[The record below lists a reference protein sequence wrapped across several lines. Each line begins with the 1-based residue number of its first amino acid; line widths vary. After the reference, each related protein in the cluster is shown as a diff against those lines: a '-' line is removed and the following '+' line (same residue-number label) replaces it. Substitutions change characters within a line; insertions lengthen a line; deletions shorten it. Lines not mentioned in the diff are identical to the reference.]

1 MQESYKSFI
10 KQKIWIFIMILLVI
24 RMVSVCITGYDSH
37 YMIDEN
43 EKYYNE
49 YLKKYEGK
57 ITDAKQK
64 QIEKEYKKINSS
76 SNELLASEQKNK
88 AFQVIYDQ
96 FIYEKEKGSG
106 YILETR
112 GWQSI
117 LEHDSLDFSLII
129 CIIIVMTALWGNE
142 YETQMDRM
150 LRSCKKGKYQTPFA
164 KVVLGDI
171 LSVVL
176 SAIFQFIQ
184 IIYMA
189 GSVGFPHGNYPVQS
203 LKFFQNSSYHITLKS
218 AVVMVF
224 IIRLIGAALLAFM
237 TMLINIWI
245 KRKTVS
251 MIISMSAIIL
261 TSIIFRSGSAIYR
274 LPLPLGPL
282 KAAGYLWP
290 SQFDGQY
297 VGSKLVKVCTFKEI
311 SHGSFITVNA
321 MCLGE
326 IIILGVLCVIFFSKW
341 RIKKIHIYKKMIGII
356 TLCFIAS
363 TLFATGCSKSTNHR
377 EVRVSISKEDTQEKA
392 IWNGKTIEIDE
403 DNNNIIYTDESGK
416 KENLIRDVFPSKLTI
431 QKIFIYGNECYYLSE
446 NDESN
451 GICVRKINLKNF
463 DNTLVYDSTDENIEN
478 YFGMIQKQKQ
488 YEEYFNDAEDTKWFF
503 VADGYIYWKKKYY
516 IAQVDIKG
524 GKKKII
530 AEGVSDDKI
539 IYTKGILRYVDADR
553 KQNHSANTFAIT

>member
-1 MQESYKSFI
+1 MQESYKLFI
-10 KQKIWIFIMILLVI
+10 KQKIWIFIMILLAV

-57 ITDAKQK
+57 ITEAKQK

-96 FIYEKEKGSG
+96 YTYQKEKGSG

-164 KVVLGDI
+164 KVVLGGV
-171 LSVVL
+171 LSVIL
-176 SAIFQFIQ
+176 SAIFQLIQ
-184 IIYMA
+184 IIYLA
-189 GSVGFPHGNYPVQS
+189 GSVGFSHGNYPIQS
-203 LKFFQNSSYHITLKS
+203 LEFFQHSSYHITLRS
-218 AVVMVF
+218 AVVMIF
-224 IIRLIGAALLAFM
+224 IIRLIGAVLLAFM

-251 MIISMSAIIL
+251 MIISMAAIIL
-261 TSIIFRSGSAIYR
+261 TSIIFRSSSTIYG

-290 SQFDGQY
+290 SQFDSQY
-297 VGSKLVKVCTFKEI
+297 VGSKLVKICTFKEI
-311 SHGSFITVNA
+311 SHGNFIAVNA
-321 MCLGE
+321 MFFGE
-326 IIILGVLCVIFFSKW
+326 MIILGVLCVIFFSKW
-341 RIKKIHIYKKMIGII
+341 RIKKFHTYKKAIRIM

-363 TLFATGCSKSTNHR
+363 TIFATGCSKSTNHS
-377 EVRVSISKEDTQEKA
+377 EVSISKEDTQEKA
-392 IWNGKTIEIDE
+392 VWNGKKIEIDD
-403 DNNNIIYTDESGK
+403 DNNNIIYTDENGK
-416 KENLIRDVFPSKLTI
+416 KENLIRDVFPSKLKI
-431 QKIFIYGNECYYLSE
+431 QKIFIYGNDCYYLSE

-451 GICVRKINLKNF
+451 GICVRKISLKNF

-478 YFGMIQKQKQ
+478 YFGIIQKQKK
-488 YEEYFNDAEDTKWFF
+488 YEEYFNDAEDTKCFF
-503 VADGYIYWKKKYY
+503 VTDGFIYWKKKYY
-516 IAQVDIKG
+516 IARVDIKS

-539 IYTKGILRYVDADR
+539 DHKRHKIIQYAV
-553 KQNHSANTFAIT
+553 

>member
-1 MQESYKSFI
+1 MQESYKLFI
-10 KQKIWIFIMILLVI
+10 KQKIWIFIMILLAV
-24 RMVSVCITGYDSH
+24 RMVSVCIMGYDSH

-96 FIYEKEKGSG
+96 YTYQKEKGSG

-117 LEHDSLDFSLII
+117 LEHDSLDFPLII

-142 YETQMDRM
+142 YETQMDMM

-176 SAIFQFIQ
+176 STIFQVIQ

-189 GSVGFPHGNYPVQS
+189 GSVGLPHGNYPVQS

-218 AVVMVF
+218 EVVMVF

-290 SQFDGQY
+290 SQFDSQY

-311 SHGSFITVNA
+311 SHGSFIAVNA
-321 MCLGE
+321 MFLSE
-326 IIILGVLCVIFFSKW
+326 MIILGVLCVIFFSKW
-341 RIKKIHIYKKMIGII
+341 RIKKIHTYKKMIRIM

-363 TLFATGCSKSTNHR
+363 ILFATGCSKSTNHN
-377 EVRVSISKEDTQEKA
+377 EVSISKEDTQEKTV
-392 IWNGKTIEIDE
+392 WNGKKIEIDDE
-403 DNNNIIYTDESGK
+403 NNNVIYTDENGK

-431 QKIFIYGNECYYLSE
+431 QKIFIYGNDCYYLSE

-451 GICVRKINLKNF
+451 GICVRKINLKNL
-463 DNTLVYDSTDENIEN
+463 DDTLVYDSTDENIEN
-478 YFGMIQKQKQ
+478 YFGMIQKQKK
-488 YEEYFNDAEDTKWFF
+488 YEEYFNEAEDTKWFF

-516 IAQVDIKG
+516 IARVDIKS

-539 IYTKGILRYVDADR
+539 TYANGILRYVDAEG
-553 KQNHSANTFAIT
+553 NTQTLKSNS

>member
-10 KQKIWIFIMILLVI
+10 KQKIWIFIMILLAV

-189 GSVGFPHGNYPVQS
+189 GSVGLPHGNYPVQS

-290 SQFDGQY
+290 SQFDSQY

-311 SHGSFITVNA
+311 PHGSFIAVNA
-321 MCLGE
+321 MFLGE
-326 IIILGVLCVIFFSKW
+326 MIILGVLCVIFFSKW
-341 RIKKIHIYKKMIGII
+341 RIKKIHTYKKMIRIM

-363 TLFATGCSKSTNHR
+363 ILFATGCSKSTNHN
-377 EVRVSISKEDTQEKA
+377 EVSISKEDTQEKTV
-392 IWNGKTIEIDE
+392 WNGKKIEIDDE
-403 DNNNIIYTDESGK
+403 NNNVIYTDESGK

-431 QKIFIYGNECYYLSE
+431 QKIFIYGNDCYYLSE

-451 GICVRKINLKNF
+451 GICVRKINLKNL
-463 DNTLVYDSTDENIEN
+463 DDTLVYDSTDENIEN
-478 YFGMIQKQKQ
+478 YFGMIQKQKK

-516 IAQVDIKG
+516 IAQVDIKS

-539 IYTKGILRYVDADR
+539 IYTKGILRYVDADG
-553 KQNHSANTFAIT
+553 NTKISGCR

>member
-1 MQESYKSFI
+1 MLMQESYKLFI
-10 KQKIWIFIMILLVI
+10 KQKIWIFIMILLAV

-43 EKYYNE
+43 KKYYNE

-96 FIYEKEKGSG
+96 YTYQKEKGSG

-117 LEHDSLDFSLII
+117 LEHDSLDFSFII

-164 KVVLGDI
+164 KVVLGGV
-171 LSVVL
+171 LSVIL
-176 SAIFQFIQ
+176 SAIFQLIQ
-184 IIYMA
+184 MIYLA
-189 GSVGFPHGNYPVQS
+189 GSVGFSHGNYPIQS
-203 LKFFQNSSYHITLKS
+203 LEFFQHSSYHITLRS
-218 AVVMVF
+218 AVVMIF
-224 IIRLIGAALLAFM
+224 IIRLIGAILLAFM

-251 MIISMSAIIL
+251 MIISMAAIIL
-261 TSIIFRSGSAIYR
+261 TSIIFRSGSTIYR

-290 SQFDGQY
+290 SQFDSQY

-311 SHGSFITVNA
+311 SHGSFIAVNA
-321 MCLGE
+321 MFLGK

-341 RIKKIHIYKKMIGII
+341 RIKKIHIYKKTIRIM
-356 TLCFIAS
+356 TLCVIAA
-363 TLFATGCSKSTNHR
+363 TLFATGCSKSTDNN
-377 EVRVSISKEDTQEKA
+377 EVSISKEDTQEKA
-392 IWNGKTIEIDE
+392 VWNGKKIEIDD
-403 DNNNIIYTDESGK
+403 DNNNIIYTDGNGK
-416 KENLIRDVFPSKLTI
+416 KENLIRDIFPSKLTI
-431 QKIFIYGNECYYLSE
+431 QKIFIYGNDCYYLSE

-451 GICVRKINLKNF
+451 GICVRKIDLKNF

-478 YFGMIQKQKQ
+478 YFGIIQKQKK

-503 VADGYIYWKKKYY
+503 VTDGFIYWKKKHY
-516 IAQVDIKG
+516 IAQVRIKS
-524 GKKKII
+524 GKKKIV
-530 AEGVSDDKI
+530 ADGVSDDKI
-539 IYTKGILRYVDADR
+539 TYTKGMLRYIDAEGNIR
-553 KQNHSANTFAIT
+553 ISRCR

>member
-10 KQKIWIFIMILLVI
+10 KQKIWIFIMILLAV

-64 QIEKEYKKINSS
+64 EIEKEYKKINSS

-96 FIYEKEKGSG
+96 FTYEKEKGSG

-142 YETQMDRM
+142 YETQMDMM

-164 KVVLGDI
+164 KVVLGGI

-176 SAIFQFIQ
+176 SAIFQLIQ
-184 IIYMA
+184 MIYLA
-189 GSVGFPHGNYPVQS
+189 GSVGFSHGNYSIQS
-203 LKFFQNSSYHITLKS
+203 LKFFQNSSYHITLK
-218 AVVMVF
+218 
-224 IIRLIGAALLAFM
+224 
-237 TMLINIWI
+237 
-245 KRKTVS
+245 RKTIS
-251 MIISMSAIIL
+251 MIISMAAIVL
-261 TSIIFRSGSAIYR
+261 TSIIFRSGSMIYE

-297 VGSKLVKVCTFKEI
+297 VGSKLAKVCTFKEI
-311 SHGSFITVNA
+311 SHGSFIAVNA

-341 RIKKIHIYKKMIGII
+341 RIKKIHIYKKMMGII

-416 KENLIRDVFPSKLTI
+416 KENLIIDVFPSKLTI

-451 GICVRKINLKNF
+451 GICVRKINLKNL
-463 DNTLVYDSTDENIEN
+463 DDTLVYDSTDENIEN
-478 YFGMIQKQKQ
+478 YFGMIQKQKK
-488 YEEYFNDAEDTKWFF
+488 YEEYFNEAEDTKWFF

-516 IAQVDIKG
+516 IARVDIKS

-539 IYTKGILRYVDADR
+539 TYANGILRYVDAEG
-553 KQNHSANTFAIT
+553 NTKTLKSNS

>member
-189 GSVGFPHGNYPVQS
+189 GSVGLPHGNYPVQS

-290 SQFDGQY
+290 SQFDSQY

-311 SHGSFITVNA
+311 PHGSFIAVNA
-321 MCLGE
+321 MFLGE
-326 IIILGVLCVIFFSKW
+326 MIILGVLCVIFFSKW
-341 RIKKIHIYKKMIGII
+341 RIKKIHTYKKMIRIM

-363 TLFATGCSKSTNHR
+363 ILFATGCSKSTNHN
-377 EVRVSISKEDTQEKA
+377 EVSISKEDTQEKTV
-392 IWNGKTIEIDE
+392 WNGKKIEIDDE
-403 DNNNIIYTDESGK
+403 NNNVIYTDESGK

-431 QKIFIYGNECYYLSE
+431 QKIFIYGNDCYYLSE

-451 GICVRKINLKNF
+451 GICVRKINLKNL
-463 DNTLVYDSTDENIEN
+463 DDTLVYDSTDENIEN
-478 YFGMIQKQKQ
+478 YFGMIQKQKK

-516 IAQVDIKG
+516 IAQVDIKS

-539 IYTKGILRYVDADR
+539 IYTKGILRYVDADG
-553 KQNHSANTFAIT
+553 NTKISGCR

>member
-96 FIYEKEKGSG
+96 YTYQKEKGSG

-117 LEHDSLDFSLII
+117 LEHDSLDFPLII

-164 KVVLGDI
+164 KIVLGDI

-176 SAIFQFIQ
+176 SAIFQVIQ

-189 GSVGFPHGNYPVQS
+189 GSVGLPHGNYPVQS

-290 SQFDGQY
+290 SQFDSQY

-311 SHGSFITVNA
+311 PHGSFIAVNA
-321 MCLGE
+321 MFLGE
-326 IIILGVLCVIFFSKW
+326 MIILCVLCVIFFSKW
-341 RIKKIHIYKKMIGII
+341 RIKKIHTYKKMIRIM

-363 TLFATGCSKSTNHR
+363 ILFATGCSKSTNHN
-377 EVRVSISKEDTQEKA
+377 EVSISKEDTQEKTV
-392 IWNGKTIEIDE
+392 WNGKKIEIDDE
-403 DNNNIIYTDESGK
+403 NNNVIYTDENGK

-431 QKIFIYGNECYYLSE
+431 QKIFIYGNDCYYLSE

-451 GICVRKINLKNF
+451 GICVRKINLKNL
-463 DNTLVYDSTDENIEN
+463 DDTLVYDSTDENIEN
-478 YFGMIQKQKQ
+478 YFGMIQKQKK

-516 IAQVDIKG
+516 IAQVDIKS

-539 IYTKGILRYVDADR
+539 IYTKGILRYVDADG
-553 KQNHSANTFAIT
+553 NTKISGCR

>member
-1 MQESYKSFI
+1 MLMQESYKSFI

-57 ITDAKQK
+57 ITDEKQK

-189 GSVGFPHGNYPVQS
+189 GSVGLPHGNYPVQS

-290 SQFDGQY
+290 SQFDSQY

-311 SHGSFITVNA
+311 PHGSFIAVNA
-321 MCLGE
+321 MFLGE
-326 IIILGVLCVIFFSKW
+326 MIILGVLCVIFFSKW
-341 RIKKIHIYKKMIGII
+341 RIKKIHTYKKMIRIM

-363 TLFATGCSKSTNHR
+363 ILFATGCSKSTNHN
-377 EVRVSISKEDTQEKA
+377 EVSISKEDTQEKTV
-392 IWNGKTIEIDE
+392 WNGKKIEIDDE
-403 DNNNIIYTDESGK
+403 NNNVIYTDESGK

-516 IAQVDIKG
+516 IAQVDIKS

-539 IYTKGILRYVDADR
+539 IYTKGILRYVDADG
-553 KQNHSANTFAIT
+553 NTKISECR

>member
-1 MQESYKSFI
+1 MLMQEIYKLFI
-10 KQKIWIFIMILLVI
+10 KQKIWIFIMILLAV

-43 EKYYNE
+43 ENYYNE

-64 QIEKEYKKINSS
+64 EIEKEYKKINSS

-96 FIYEKEKGSG
+96 FTYEKEKGSG

-142 YETQMDRM
+142 YETQMDMM

-164 KVVLGDI
+164 KVLLGGI

-176 SAIFQFIQ
+176 SAIFQLIQ
-184 IIYMA
+184 MIYPA
-189 GSVGFPHGNYPVQS
+189 GSVGFSHGNYPIQS

-218 AVVMVF
+218 AVVMLF
-224 IIRLIGAALLAFM
+224 IIRLIGSVLLAFM

-251 MIISMSAIIL
+251 MIISMAAIIL
-261 TSIIFRSGSAIYR
+261 TSIIFRSGSTIYG

-290 SQFDGQY
+290 SQFDSQY
-297 VGSKLVKVCTFKEI
+297 VGSKLVKICTFKEI
-311 SHGSFITVNA
+311 SHGSFMAINA
-321 MCLGE
+321 VFLGE
-326 IIILGVLCVIFFSKW
+326 MIILGVLCVIFFSKW
-341 RIKKIHIYKKMIGII
+341 SIKKIHIYKKAIKIM
-356 TLCFIAS
+356 TLCFITS
-363 TLFATGCSKSTNHR
+363 TLFTTGCSKSMNHS
-377 EVRVSISKEDTQEKA
+377 EVSISKEDTQEMA
-392 IWNGKTIEIDE
+392 AWNGKTIEIDD
-403 DNNNIIYTDESGK
+403 DNNNIIYTDENGK
-416 KENLIRDVFPSKLTI
+416 KENLIRDVFPSKLAI
-431 QKIFIYGNECYYLSE
+431 QKIFIYENDCYYLSE

-451 GICVRKINLKNF
+451 GICVRKINLKNL
-463 DNTLVYDSTDENIEN
+463 DDTLVYDSTDENIEN
-478 YFGMIQKQKQ
+478 YFGMIQKQKK
-488 YEEYFNDAEDTKWFF
+488 YEEYFNEAEDTKWFF

-516 IAQVDIKG
+516 IARVDIKS

-539 IYTKGILRYVDADR
+539 TYANGILRYVNAEG
-553 KQNHSANTFAIT
+553 NTQTLKSNS

>member
-1 MQESYKSFI
+1 MLMQEIYKSFI

-142 YETQMDRM
+142 YETQMDIM
-150 LRSCKKGKYQTPFA
+150 LRSCKKGKYQTTFV
-164 KVVLGDI
+164 KVILGIVTSI
-171 LSVVL
+171 LL
-176 SAIFQFIQ
+176 SAIFQSVQ
-184 IIYMA
+184 IAYLA
-189 GSVGFPHGNYPVQS
+189 GSVGLSHGNYPIQS
-203 LKFFQNSSYHITLKS
+203 LEFFQNSLYHVSLRS
-218 AVVMVF
+218 AVVIVF
-224 IIRLIGAALLAFM
+224 IIRLAGAVLLALM

-251 MIISMSAIIL
+251 MIVSMAIIVL
-261 TSIIFRSGSAIYR
+261 AKIIFTSGSIIYY

-282 KAAGYLWP
+282 SAVGYLWP
-290 SQFDGQY
+290 SQFESQY
-297 VGSKLVKVCTFKEI
+297 VGSELVKVCTFKEI
-311 SHGSFITVNA
+311 SCESFIAISV
-321 MCLGE
+321 LFIGE
-326 IIILGVLCVIFFSKW
+326 IIILSILCITSFSEWK
-341 RIKKIHIYKKMIGII
+341 IKRIHIHKKLKKTAI
-356 TLCFIAS
+356 LCLLAL
-363 TLFATGCSKSTNHR
+363 TLFTTGCSKNSNNI
-377 EVRVSISKEDTQEKA
+377 EISIGKEDTQEKA
-392 IWNGKTIEIDE
+392 VWDGKTIEIDY
-403 DNNNIIYTDESGK
+403 DNNNIVYSDKNGK
-416 KENLIRDVFPSKLTI
+416 KENLIRDVFHSKLLI
-431 QKIFIYGNECYYLSE
+431 QKIFVYGNACYYLSE
-446 NDESN
+446 NDESS
-451 GICVRKINLKNF
+451 GICIRKINLKNF
-463 DNTLVYDSTDENIEN
+463 NNTLIYDSVDGNIEN
-478 YFGMIQKQKQ
+478 YFGIIQEQRQ
-488 YEEYFNDAEDTKWFF
+488 YAEEFEDMEETKWFF
-503 VADGYIYWKKKYY
+503 VTDDYIYWKKKYY
-516 IAQVDIKG
+516 IAQVNIRS
-524 GKKKII
+524 GKKKIV
-530 AEGVSDDKI
+530 AEGVADDKVT
-539 IYTKGILRYVDADR
+539 YVKGIIKYIDAEENMR
-553 KQNHSANTFAIT
+553 TCRCE

>member
-1 MQESYKSFI
+1 MLMQESYKLFI
-10 KQKIWIFIMILLVI
+10 KQKIWIFIMILLAV

-64 QIEKEYKKINSS
+64 QIEKEYKRINSS
-76 SNELLASEQKNK
+76 GNELLASEQKNK

-96 FIYEKEKGSG
+96 YTYQKEKGSG

-117 LEHDSLDFSLII
+117 LAHDSLDFSLII

-164 KVVLGDI
+164 KVVLGGI
-171 LSVVL
+171 LSVIL
-176 SAIFQFIQ
+176 SAIFQLIQ
-184 IIYMA
+184 IIYLA
-189 GSVGFPHGNYPVQS
+189 GSVGFSHGNYPIQS
-203 LKFFQNSSYHITLKS
+203 LEFFQHSSYHITLRS
-218 AVVMVF
+218 AVAMIF
-224 IIRLIGAALLAFM
+224 IIRLIGAVLLAFM

-251 MIISMSAIIL
+251 MIISMAAIIL
-261 TSIIFRSGSAIYR
+261 TSIIFRSGSTIYR

-282 KAAGYLWP
+282 KAVGYLWP
-290 SQFDGQY
+290 SQFDSQY
-297 VGSKLVKVCTFKEI
+297 VESKLVKVCTFKEI
-311 SHGSFITVNA
+311 SHGSFIAVNA
-321 MCLGE
+321 MFLGE
-326 IIILGVLCVIFFSKW
+326 MIILGVLCVIFFSKW
-341 RIKKIHIYKKMIGII
+341 RIKKIHTYKKTIRIM
-356 TLCFIAS
+356 TLCFMAS
-363 TLFATGCSKSTNHR
+363 TLFATGCIKSTNHSK
-377 EVRVSISKEDTQEKA
+377 VSISKEDTQEKA
-392 IWNGKTIEIDE
+392 VWNGKMIEIDD

-431 QKIFIYGNECYYLSE
+431 QKIFIYENDCYYLSE

-463 DNTLVYDSTDENIEN
+463 DDTLVYDSTDENIEN
-478 YFGMIQKQKQ
+478 YFGMIQKQKK

-503 VADGYIYWKKKYY
+503 IADGYIYWKKKYY
-516 IAQVDIKG
+516 ITQVDIKS

-530 AEGVSDDKI
+530 AEGVSDDNI
-539 IYTKGILRYVDADR
+539 IYTKGMLRYVNAEGNR
-553 KQNHSANTFAIT
+553 RISRCR

>member
-1 MQESYKSFI
+1 MLMQEIYKLFT
-10 KQKIWIFIMILLVI
+10 KQKIWIFIMILLAV

-64 QIEKEYKKINSS
+64 EIEKEYKKINSS

-96 FIYEKEKGSG
+96 FTYEKEKGSG

-142 YETQMDRM
+142 YETQMDMM

-164 KVVLGDI
+164 KVVLGGI
-171 LSVVL
+171 LAVVL
-176 SAIFQFIQ
+176 SAIFQLIQ
-184 IIYMA
+184 MIYLA
-189 GSVGFPHGNYPVQS
+189 GSVGFSHGNYSIQS
-203 LKFFQNSSYHITLKS
+203 LKFFQNFSYHITLRS
-218 AVVMVF
+218 AVVTIF
-224 IIRLIGAALLAFM
+224 IMRLIGAVLLSFM
-237 TMLINIWI
+237 IMLINIWI
-245 KRKTVS
+245 KRKTIS
-251 MIISMSAIIL
+251 MIISMAAIVL
-261 TSIIFRSGSAIYR
+261 TSIIFRSGSMIYE

-311 SHGSFITVNA
+311 SHGSFIAVNA

-341 RIKKIHIYKKMIGII
+341 RIKKIHIYKKMMRII

-516 IAQVDIKG
+516 IAQVDIKS

-539 IYTKGILRYVDADR
+539 TYTKGILRYVDADG
-553 KQNHSANTFAIT
+553 NTKISGCR

>member
-1 MQESYKSFI
+1 MLMQEIYKLFT
-10 KQKIWIFIMILLVI
+10 KQKIWIFIMILLAV

-64 QIEKEYKKINSS
+64 EIEKEYKKINSS

-96 FIYEKEKGSG
+96 YTYEREKGSG

-117 LEHDSLDFSLII
+117 LEHDNLDFSLII
-129 CIIIVMTALWGNE
+129 CIIILMTALWGNE
-142 YETQMDRM
+142 YETQMDMM

-164 KVVLGDI
+164 KVMLGGI
-171 LSVVL
+171 ISIAL
-176 SAIFQFIQ
+176 SAIFQLIQ
-184 IIYMA
+184 IIYLA
-189 GSVGFPHGNYPVQS
+189 GSVGLSHGNYPIQS
-203 LKFFQNSSYHITLKS
+203 LKFFQHSSYHITLSS

-224 IIRLIGAALLAFM
+224 IIRLIGAVLLAFM

-251 MIISMSAIIL
+251 MIISMAGIVL
-261 TSIIFRSGSAIYR
+261 TTIIFRSDSMIYK
-274 LPLPLGPL
+274 LPLPLGSL

-290 SQFDGQY
+290 SQFDSQY
-297 VGSKLVKVCTFKEI
+297 VGSELVKVCTFKEI
-311 SHGSFITVNA
+311 SHRMFMAVNA
-321 MCLGE
+321 MFMAE
-326 IIILGVLCVIFFSKW
+326 MVILGVLCVIFFSKW
-341 RIKKIHIYKKMIGII
+341 RIKKIHIYKKMMGII

-416 KENLIRDVFPSKLTI
+416 KENLIRDVFPSKLII

-516 IAQVDIKG
+516 IAQVDIKS

-539 IYTKGILRYVDADR
+539 TYTKGILRYVDADG
-553 KQNHSANTFAIT
+553 NTKISGCR

>member
-1 MQESYKSFI
+1 MLVQESYKLFI
-10 KQKIWIFIMILLVI
+10 KQKIWIFIMILLAV

-64 QIEKEYKKINSS
+64 QIEKEYKRINSS
-76 SNELLASEQKNK
+76 GNELLASEQKNK

-96 FIYEKEKGSG
+96 YTYQKEKGSG

-117 LEHDSLDFSLII
+117 LEHDSLDFSFII

-164 KVVLGDI
+164 KVVLGGI
-171 LSVVL
+171 LSVIL
-176 SAIFQFIQ
+176 SAIFQLIQ
-184 IIYMA
+184 MIYLV
-189 GSVGFPHGNYPVQS
+189 GSVGLSHGNYSIQS
-203 LKFFQNSSYHITLKS
+203 LKFFQHSSYHITLKS
-218 AVVMVF
+218 AVAMVF
-224 IIRLIGAALLAFM
+224 IIRLIGAILLAFM

-251 MIISMSAIIL
+251 MIISMAAIIL
-261 TSIIFRSGSAIYR
+261 TSIIFRSGSMIYE
-274 LPLPLGPL
+274 LLLPLGPL
-282 KAAGYLWP
+282 KAVGYLWP
-290 SQFDGQY
+290 SQFDSQY

-311 SHGSFITVNA
+311 SHGSFIAVNA
-321 MCLGE
+321 MFLGE
-326 IIILGVLCVIFFSKW
+326 MIILAVLCVIFFSKW
-341 RIKKIHIYKKMIGII
+341 RRKKIHTYKKTIRIMI
-356 TLCFIAS
+356 LCFIAS
-363 TLFATGCSKSTNHR
+363 TLFATGCSKSTNHS
-377 EVRVSISKEDTQEKA
+377 EVSISKEDTQEKA
-392 IWNGKTIEIDE
+392 VWNGKKIEIDD
-403 DNNNIIYTDESGK
+403 DNNNIIYTDGNGK

-431 QKIFIYGNECYYLSE
+431 QKIFIYGNDCYYLSE

-478 YFGMIQKQKQ
+478 YFGIIQKQKQ

-503 VADGYIYWKKKYY
+503 VTDGFIYWKKKYY
-516 IAQVDIKG
+516 IARVDIKN
-524 GKKKII
+524 GKKMMI

-539 IYTKGILRYVDADR
+539 TYTKGVLRYVDAEGNIR
-553 KQNHSANTFAIT
+553 ISRCR

>member
-1 MQESYKSFI
+1 MLMQESYKLFI
-10 KQKIWIFIMILLVI
+10 KQKIWIFIMILLAV

-64 QIEKEYKKINSS
+64 QIEKEYKRINSS
-76 SNELLASEQKNK
+76 GNELLASEQKNK

-96 FIYEKEKGSG
+96 YTYQKEKGSG

-129 CIIIVMTALWGNE
+129 CIIIAMTALWGNE

-164 KVVLGDI
+164 KVVLGGI
-171 LSVVL
+171 LSVIL
-176 SAIFQFIQ
+176 SAIFQLIQ
-184 IIYMA
+184 MIYLV
-189 GSVGFPHGNYPVQS
+189 GSVGLSHGNYPIQS
-203 LKFFQNSSYHITLKS
+203 LKFFQHSSYHITLKS

-224 IIRLIGAALLAFM
+224 IIRLIGAVLLAFM

-251 MIISMSAIIL
+251 MIISMAAIIL
-261 TSIIFRSGSAIYR
+261 TSIIFRSGSTIYR
-274 LPLPLGPL
+274 LSLPLGPL

-290 SQFDGQY
+290 SQFDSQY

-311 SHGSFITVNA
+311 SHGSFIAVNA
-321 MCLGE
+321 MFLGE
-326 IIILGVLCVIFFSKW
+326 MIILGVLCVIFFSKW
-341 RIKKIHIYKKMIGII
+341 RIKKIHTYKKTIRIM
-356 TLCFIAS
+356 TLCFMAS
-363 TLFATGCSKSTNHR
+363 TLFATGCSKSTNHSK
-377 EVRVSISKEDTQEKA
+377 VSISKEDTQEKA
-392 IWNGKTIEIDE
+392 VWNGKKIEIDD

-431 QKIFIYGNECYYLSE
+431 QKIFIYENDCYYLSE

-463 DNTLVYDSTDENIEN
+463 DDTLVYDSTDENIEN
-478 YFGMIQKQKQ
+478 YFGMIQKQKK

-503 VADGYIYWKKKYY
+503 IADGYIYWKKKYY
-516 IAQVDIKG
+516 ITQVDIKS

-530 AEGVSDDKI
+530 AEGVSDDNI
-539 IYTKGILRYVDADR
+539 IYTKGMLRYVNAEGNR
-553 KQNHSANTFAIT
+553 RIYRCR